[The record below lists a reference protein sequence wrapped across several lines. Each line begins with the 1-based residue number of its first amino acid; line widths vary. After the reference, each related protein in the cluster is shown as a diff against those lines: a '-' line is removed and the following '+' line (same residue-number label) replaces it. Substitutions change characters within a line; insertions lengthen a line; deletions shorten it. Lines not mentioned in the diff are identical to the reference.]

1 MKLTPVVLT
10 GTFREDYFDDNG
22 TNYGLAFDEEGGV
35 CDYSIVLCSSV
46 RDDSKGLF
54 TVVRRTDHGIHDFEG
69 RHCKVT
75 IEEVGGSDAIIFQV
89 LTPGNW
95 VRYRQANGTFPSKPV
110 YVTAVG
116 RTHFLGASQGSS
128 VETAFQI
135 DMPAGTWVG
144 AAPPIGRTKS
154 GLP

>member
-1 MKLTPVVLT
+1 MKLTPVVLE

-22 TNYGLAFDEEGGV
+22 TNYGLAFDEEGGI

-54 TVVRRTDHGIHDFEG
+54 SVVRRTDHGIHDFEG

-75 IEEVGGSDAIIFQV
+75 IEEVPAPDPRHP
-89 LTPGNW
+89 LEPGKW
-95 VRYRQANGTFPSKPV
+95 VRYRQIGGTFPNKPV

-116 RTHFLGASQGSS
+116 LNQFLGVSQGSAS
-128 VETAFQI
+128 ELPYRLHP
-135 DMPAGTWVG
+135 DNGTWIAVD
-144 AAPPIGRTKS
+144 PPIGVSKS